1 MIIKDLPN
9 MTLDQLQT
17 ELKRTKE
24 YLKQTELEIEYRDS
38 KEYLLS
44 KLPRVYKDSFIALDT
59 PINKENFSPIE
70 KSVNK
75 GILSPLKIHEVIINK
90 KK

>member
-1 MIIKDLPN
+1 

-17 ELKRTKE
+17 ELKRTTE

-44 KLPRVYKDSFIALDT
+44 KFPLIYQNSFIALDT

-70 KSVNK
+70 QSVNK
-75 GILSPLKIHEVIINK
+75 GILSPLEIHEVIINK

>member
-1 MIIKDLPN
+1 MRIKDLTN
-9 MTLDQLQT
+9 MTLDQLKT

-75 GILSPLKIHEVIINK
+75 GILSPLEIHEVIINK
-90 KK
+90 KQ

>member
-1 MIIKDLPN
+1 MIKDLTN
-9 MTLDQLQT
+9 MTLDQLQK

-24 YLKQTELEIEYRDS
+24 YLKQTELEIEFRDS

-44 KLPRVYKDSFIALDT
+44 KLPLFYQNSFIALDT

-75 GILSPLKIHEVIINK
+75 GILSPLEIHEVIINK
-90 KK
+90 K